1 MASLTV
7 KGVPEEL
14 LARLR
19 EAAVAQRRSLNGEVL
34 VRLER
39 SLAERPRPSVDEL
52 LRRVD
57 AARAHVTGPPP
68 TDEEIRAARDEGRR

>member
-19 EAAVAQRRSLNGEVL
+19 AAAAAQRRSLNGEVI

-39 SLAERPRPSVDEL
+39 SLSEQPRPDVDEL
-52 LRRVD
+52 LKRVD
-57 AARAHVTGPPP
+57 AARAYLTGPLP